1 MGPTASVICGVPMS
15 QNQMLQVP
23 EMETGSGEH
32 CVRVLTCTNIHAYTY
47 NTHMHSHVLT
57 CEAL

>member
-32 CVRVLTCTNIHAYTY
+32 YVCVYLHVQISMH
-47 NTHMHSHVLT
+47 THTPTHTHSHVLT
-57 CEAL
+57 R